1 MHDHNIKMRL
11 IDHKSPFFTFKPLL
25 YKQCFSTLN
34 ELKKCIVEE
43 IGPMEVDIVGY
54 IEPGHG
60 QRGNIRDLSD
70 EDNL

>member
-1 MHDHNIKMRL
+1 MYNYSVKMINRSQ
-11 IDHKSPFFTFKPLL
+11 KSIFYIKPLL
-25 YKQCFSTLN
+25 YKQRFSTLN